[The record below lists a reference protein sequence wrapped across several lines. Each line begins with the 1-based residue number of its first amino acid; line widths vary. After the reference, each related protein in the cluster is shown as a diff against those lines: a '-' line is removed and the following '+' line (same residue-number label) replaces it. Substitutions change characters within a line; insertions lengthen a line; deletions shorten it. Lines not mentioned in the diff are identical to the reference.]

1 MKKKK
6 TPPITPVVPTVT
18 QAEWEIMESLW
29 KHGPQAARDV
39 YASLSQSN
47 SWDIKTVRSL
57 LSRLVEKS
65 AVGYDQIGNSY
76 LYRAEFSRESLVC
89 GEVQSVVDR
98 TLGGSIS
105 ALFASFLREEKLDD
119 TEIAELHKL
128 LDKGKGEKG
137 KKLAIL

>member
-1 MKKKK
+1 MMKKK
-6 TPPITPVVPTVT
+6 TQPVPTVT
-18 QAEWEIMESLW
+18 PAEWEIMESLW
-29 KHGPQAARDV
+29 KNGPQAARDV

-57 LSRLVEKS
+57 LSRLVEKA

-105 ALFASFLREEKLDD
+105 ALFAGFIREEKLDAA
-119 TEIAELHKL
+119 EIKNLRNLLLTAERRSHEH
-128 LDKGKGEKG
+128 DQ
-137 KKLAIL
+137 

>member
-6 TPPITPVVPTVT
+6 TPPVPTVT
-18 QAEWEIMESLW
+18 PAEWEIMESLW

-39 YASLSQSN
+39 YAALSKSN

-57 LSRLVEKS
+57 LSRLVEKA

-76 LYRAEFSRESLVC
+76 LYRAEYSRESLIC

-98 TLGGSIS
+98 TLGGSLS
-105 ALFASFLREEKLDD
+105 ALFASFIREEKIDD
-119 TEIAELHKL
+119 AEIEELRKL
-128 LDKGKGEKG
+128 LLPPKGGNHEHD
-137 KKLAIL
+137 

>member
-6 TPPITPVVPTVT
+6 RSPVPTVT
-18 QAEWEIMESLW
+18 PAEWEIMESLW
-29 KHGPQAARDV
+29 KCGPQAARDI
-39 YASLSQSN
+39 YASLPQAN

-57 LSRLVEKS
+57 LSRLVEKG

-98 TLGGSIS
+98 TLGGSIT
-105 ALFASFLREEKLDD
+105 ALFASFIREEKLDD
-119 TEIAELHKL
+119 AEIEVLRKL
-128 LDKGKGEKG
+128 LE
-137 KKLAIL
+137 ANTR